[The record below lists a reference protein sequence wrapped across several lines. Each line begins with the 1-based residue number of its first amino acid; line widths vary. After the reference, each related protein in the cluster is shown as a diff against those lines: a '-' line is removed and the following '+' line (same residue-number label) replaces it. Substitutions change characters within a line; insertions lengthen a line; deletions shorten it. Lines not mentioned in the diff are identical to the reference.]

1 MTDWVWP
8 WPLPGCAIS
17 GISRSLGVAALALAC
32 LSSSAIAAA
41 PRHAPLH
48 TLRAIVID
56 VEGGAATLI
65 ATPGGQS
72 ILLTRGWR
80 QPAAGAVRVLAAL
93 QRLELRR
100 LDVLIANYSPDL
112 AAAVAALAQRV
123 PIGEFW
129 DAGLAAPA
137 VPRQVRNPLA
147 EYLRLSQGR
156 RLRLHTGQ
164 SVGLRSAAS
173 RPPLSLTILAAAA
186 QAEHRAGAPINP
198 LCHSAPPLAAKT
210 AATHTSLLV
219 LLQFGEFRYLIGGD
233 PDGSAEF
240 SLVCP
245 RDAIGPVSV
254 YQVSQFDPRSAPN
267 PVLIRTLRP
276 TVTLV
281 ANIGLDGS
289 SAATLQALRAE
300 MPQRDLYQL
309 HRSDPP
315 AATSNEVPA
324 NVANPPGLDLGQGLR
339 LEVATDG
346 RSFRVINERTGQ
358 ARAYSS
364 LVAR

>member
-32 LSSSAIAAA
+32 LSSTAIAAA

-65 ATPGGQS
+65 ATPGGQG

-93 QRLELRR
+93 QRLDLRR
-100 LDVLIANYSPDL
+100 LDVLIADYSPDL

-137 VPRQVRNPLA
+137 VPRQARNPLA
-147 EYLRLSQGR
+147 AYLRLSQGR
-156 RLRLHTGQ
+156 RLRLHAGQ

-198 LCHSAPPLAAKT
+198 LCHSAPRAGKT
-210 AATHTSLLV
+210 AAAQTSLVV
-219 LLQFGEFRYLIGGD
+219 LFQFGEFRYLIGGD
-233 PDGSAEF
+233 PDGSDEL

-254 YQVSQFDPRSAPN
+254 YQVSQFDPQSAPN

-281 ANIGLDGS
+281 ANIGMDGS
-289 SAATLQALRAE
+289 AAATVQALRGE
-300 MPQRDLYQL
+300 LPQRDLYQL
-309 HRSDPP
+309 HRSYPP
-315 AATSNEVPA
+315 AATSNEAPT
-324 NVANPPGLDLGQGLR
+324 NVANPPGMDLGQGLR

>member
-1 MTDWVWP
+1 M
-8 WPLPGCAIS
+8 
-17 GISRSLGVAALALAC
+17 AALAIAC
-32 LSSSAIAAA
+32 LSSTAFAAA
-41 PRHAPLH
+41 PRHLPLH
-48 TLRAIVID
+48 TLRVVVID

-93 QRLELRR
+93 QQLDLRR
-100 LDVLIANYSPDL
+100 LDVLIADYSPDL

-129 DAGLAAPA
+129 DAGLPAPA
-137 VPRQVRNPLA
+137 VPRSARNPLA
-147 EYLRLSQGR
+147 TYWRLSQGR
-156 RLRLHTGQ
+156 RLRLHAGQ
-164 SVGLRSAAS
+164 SVALRSAPS

-186 QAEHRAGAPINP
+186 EAEHRATALINP
-198 LCHSAPPLAAKT
+198 LCQSAPPPRAGKAAP
-210 AATHTSLLV
+210 ARTSLVV
-219 LLQFGEFRYLIGGD
+219 LFQFGEFRYLIGGD
-233 PDGSAEF
+233 PDGSAEL
-240 SLVCP
+240 SLICP

-254 YQVSQFDPRSAPN
+254 YQVSEFDPQSAPN
-267 PVLIRTLRP
+267 PVVIRTLRP

-281 ANIGLDGS
+281 ANIGMDGGA
-289 SAATLQALRAE
+289 AATLQALRAE
-300 MPQRDLYQL
+300 LPQRDLYQL
-309 HRSDPP
+309 HRIDPP
-315 AATSNEVPA
+315 AATSGQAPA
-324 NVANPPGLDLGQGLR
+324 NVANPSGLDFGQGLR